1 MEKHNVS
8 FACGPE
14 VWTKSHGKPDIMGSL
29 MSWEAR

>member
-14 VWTKSHGKPDIMGSL
+14 VWTKSHGKPDAMGGLIS
-29 MSWEAR
+29 

>member
-14 VWTKSHGKPDIMGSL
+14 VWTKSHGKPDAMGGL
-29 MSWEAR
+29 ISWEV